1 MSEQLLLD
9 RLQPII
15 EHCRQLDVR
24 DAAAA
29 ERSLDAAFPMSSPL
43 LQELRA
49 LCAAGIA
56 AGWLCTR
63 EGGGTRF
70 GRVAKPTPATH
81 EFSVDAVLMSGPGID
96 HVHPAGEIDL
106 GFTTKGDARFDGRKE
121 GWIVY
126 PPGSRHVPT
135 VTGGEMFLLYLLPQG
150 KVEWITPAKKS

>member
-15 EHCRQLDVR
+15 EHCRTLDLH

-29 ERSLDAAFPMSSPL
+29 EQSLNQRFPLQSPL
-43 LQELRA
+43 IQELRA
-49 LCAAGIA
+49 LCATGVEE
-56 AGWLCTR
+56 GWLCTR

-70 GRVAKPTPATH
+70 SRVAKPTPLTH
-81 EFSVDAVLMSGPGID
+81 DFSLDVVQMSGPGID
-96 HVHPAGEIDL
+96 HIHPAGEIDL
-106 GFTTKGDARFDGRKE
+106 GFTTSGDARFDGRPE

-150 KVEWITPAKKS
+150 KVEWITPPKKN